1 VLAVGVTTPML
12 EIDARIARL
21 QFILLGEAV
30 SFEEQMIF
38 YQSKSILDVVWLL
51 LESKPLDAIVVG
63 ILILAFSVLLPSL
76 KLFSFIVYLISK
88 KVRTWFVVRWIAFYS
103 GKWSM
108 ADVMVV
114 AVFMSYVAFDGIIH
128 NQLRH
133 IDRSTETVKALAT
146 NNTALQA
153 GFIVFVAY
161 VVYSMLLSEMLKWK
175 IKKS

>member
-1 VLAVGVTTPML
+1 
-12 EIDARIARL
+12 L

-51 LESKPLDAIVVG
+51 LESKPLDSLVVG
-63 ILILAFSVLLPSL
+63 VLILAFSVLLPSL
-76 KLFSFIVYLISK
+76 KLISFIVFLMSK
-88 KVRTWFVVRWIAFYS
+88 KAQKWFVMRWIAFYS

-114 AVFMSYVAFDGIIH
+114 AIFMSYVAFDGIIH

-133 IDRSTETVKALAT
+133 INKDTETVKALAT

-161 VVYSMLLSEMLKWK
+161 VIYSMLLSEMLKWK
-175 IKKS
+175 IRKSQNSAAKPTGRE